1 MNEIKTAQRERELYR
16 VTLAGSFVNILLVV
30 GKLLAGVMGHSAAM
44 VADAVHSLSDL
55 VTDIIVLVFVRISGK
70 PADKKHDFGHGK
82 YETFATL
89 LIGVALFIVG
99 IGILWNAG
107 GQIYR
112 FLTGGQLASPGY
124 IALWA
129 ALFSIVSK
137 ELVFQYTRRIG
148 IHCNSPAVIANAW
161 HHRSDALSSIG
172 TAIGIGGA
180 IVLGESGRVLDP
192 IAAVIV
198 SLFILHV
205 AVKQLVP
212 CLDELLES
220 SLPEEVEQQIIERA
234 EEVNGVSQ
242 PHKLRTRRIGSRYA
256 IDLHVR
262 MDGRQTLFEAHEKAT
277 RVERKLKET
286 FGNDTFINIH
296 IEPVK

>member
-1 MNEIKTAQRERELYR
+1 MYR

-161 HHRSDALSSIG
+161 NHRSDALSSIG

-205 AVKQLVP
+205 AVKQLV
-212 CLDELLES
+212 L
-220 SLPEEVEQQIIERA
+220 SL
-234 EEVNGVSQ
+234 
-242 PHKLRTRRIGSRYA
+242 
-256 IDLHVR
+256 
-262 MDGRQTLFEAHEKAT
+262 
-277 RVERKLKET
+277 
-286 FGNDTFINIH
+286 IH
-296 IEPVK
+296 I